1 MLQDCQAN
9 MELKPDLP
17 PNGGSTPALRRAVQ
31 ALDLVGASA
40 TPLAAADI
48 GRALGIPKSTA
59 HGLLSTMVELGLL
72 TRSDQGLFRLGSHLM
87 QWANGFLNQTNL
99 VEEFRRHFAL
109 GGDLDSHTVTFTVL
123 ERTEVMYLDCRN
135 SGEPLGLTF
144 RIGMRLPA
152 AFTATGKAM
161 LATLADK
168 DVAELLSNE
177 WPDPMTGHSV
187 NNVADLLIELGE
199 CRRHGYSVDNGQI
212 RESMTCIGAAV
223 RDHSGRGVAGIAISL
238 IQSEASNDIIESI
251 GKRISSAASE
261 LSARLGFRKRLDTQR
276 VAIL

>member
-123 ERTEVMYLDCRN
+123 EHTEVMYLDCRN

-161 LATLADK
+161 LATLADE
-168 DVAELLSNE
+168 DVMELFSNE

-223 RDHSGRGVAGIAISL
+223 IDHSGRGVAGIAISL
-238 IQSEASNDIIESI
+238 IQSEASDDIIESI
-251 GKRISSAASE
+251 GKQISSAASE

>member
-261 LSARLGFRKRLDTQR
+261 LSARLGFRQRLATPR